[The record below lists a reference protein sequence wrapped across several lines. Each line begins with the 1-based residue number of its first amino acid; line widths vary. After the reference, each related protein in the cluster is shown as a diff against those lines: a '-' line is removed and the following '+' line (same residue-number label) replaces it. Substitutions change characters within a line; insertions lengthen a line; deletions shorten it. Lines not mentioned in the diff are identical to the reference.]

1 MKIATIISTILL
13 VIWVILTMVVMW
25 TDELDTTLY
34 IKLSVSMGIVVV
46 AILGNALGGP
56 EFPYKGSTNAIA
68 IPTVMTPESRARAPP
83 GPLVFSRRT
92 QKCSWF

>member
-34 IKLSVSMGIVVV
+34 IKLSISMGVVV
-46 AILGNALGGP
+46 LATILIALALRQ
-56 EFPYKGSTNAIA
+56 YGS
-68 IPTVMTPESRARAPP
+68 EKK
-83 GPLVFSRRT
+83 L
-92 QKCSWF
+92 KDHDYLD

>member
-34 IKLSVSMGIVVV
+34 IKLSVSMGILVV
-46 AILGNALGGP
+46 ATILIALALR
-56 EFPYKGSTNAIA
+56 EYGSEKKLKDHNY
-68 IPTVMTPESRARAPP
+68 
-83 GPLVFSRRT
+83 LD
-92 QKCSWF
+92 

>member
-34 IKLSVSMGIVVV
+34 IKLSVTMGIVVV
-46 AILGNALGGP
+46 ATILIALALR
-56 EFPYKGSTNAIA
+56 EYGSERKLKDHNY
-68 IPTVMTPESRARAPP
+68 
-83 GPLVFSRRT
+83 LD
-92 QKCSWF
+92 